1 MVVANR
7 TLGTDEITGAKFSE
21 DHKWIL
27 NSAND
32 LHSVGGYSFVA
43 TITLG
48 GQYIAFYQFDAET
61 IQERD
66 QLANSA
72 TAGAHTAGFSL
83 QARLDTTITN
93 ASSYTGSKYTFVQ
106 RIFGQS
112 HVKLPNAN
120 IIG

>member
-7 TLGTDEITGAKFSE
+7 TPGTDEITDVKFSANHE
-21 DHKWIL
+21 WIL
-27 NSAND
+27 DSAND
-32 LHSVGGYSFVA
+32 LYSVGGDSFVA
-43 TITLG
+43 TTTLE
-48 GQYIAFYQFDAET
+48 GQYIALYQFDAET

-72 TAGAHTAGFSL
+72 KAGAHTAGFSL

-106 RIFGQS
+106 KIFG
-112 HVKLPNAN
+112 
-120 IIG
+120 